1 MTPFGEKIRVMR
13 KERGVTQGEM
23 AAALGISSAYLSALE
38 HGRRGRPTWE
48 LLQRIIGYLNVIWD
62 EAEEL
67 ERLAEL
73 SHPKITVETAGLSP
87 EATALANRLAE
98 TIAILPADDIKRL
111 LAALETAATR
121 AEAALKEKRRRR

>member
-73 SHPKITVETAGLSP
+73 SHPKVTVETAGLSP

-98 TIAILPADDIKRL
+98 TIAILPAGDIKRL

>member
-13 KERGVTQGEM
+13 KERGVTQSEM

-73 SHPKITVETAGLSP
+73 SHPKVTVETAGLGP

-98 TIAILPADDIKRL
+98 TIAILPGDDIKRL
-111 LAALETAATR
+111 LAALETVATR
-121 AEAALKEKRRRR
+121 AEAALKEKRRR

>member
-73 SHPKITVETAGLSP
+73 SHPKVTVETAGLSP

-98 TIAILPADDIKRL
+98 TIAILPAEDVKRL
-111 LAALETAATR
+111 LTALETVATR
-121 AEAALKEKRRRR
+121 AEAALKEKRRR

>member
-13 KERGVTQGEM
+13 KERGVTQGQM

-73 SHPKITVETAGLSP
+73 SHPKVTVETAGLSP

-98 TIAILPADDIKRL
+98 TIAILPADDVKRL
-111 LAALETAATR
+111 LVALETAATR
-121 AEAALKEKRRRR
+121 AEAALKEKRRR

>member
-73 SHPKITVETAGLSP
+73 SHPKVTVETAGLSP

>member
-73 SHPKITVETAGLSP
+73 SHPKVTVETAGLSP

-98 TIAILPADDIKRL
+98 AIAILPADDIKRL
-111 LAALETAATR
+111 LAELETAATR